1 MNLLSIALREVRRA
15 LLAADQAA
23 SSFCVALLVRLT
35 KISGAGKWCAE
46 SDSLPAFQLRANKN
60 ERQCGRD
67 VHTDRVGP

>member
-46 SDSLPAFQLRANKN
+46 SDSLPAFQLRAKN